1 MFPGIL
7 RQRWLLPSLYFD
19 RRYLYIRINTLWIQ
33 QTAVSQFHV
42 CCFCSVAT
50 SWLTFW
56 EPMDCS
62 TLGFSVLNSPGV
74 CSHSCP
80 LTVML
85 SNHLIVCH
93 PLSLL
98 LSIFPIIRVFSNKWA
113 LGNRWPSY
121 WSFSI
126 STSDEHSGLISFS
139 IDWFD
144 FLAVQRTLGSPHFLG
159 AFL

>member
-1 MFPGIL
+1 MPHCIASQDSQTEVSIELKAKIFFRCFVVIFVQSL
-7 RQRWLLPSLYFD
+7 SHVRFFATQWTAALCTLLS
-19 RRYLYIRINTLWIQ
+19 
-33 QTAVSQFHV
+33 
-42 CCFCSVAT
+42 
-50 SWLTFW
+50 
-56 EPMDCS
+56 S
-62 TLGFSVLNSPGV
+62 TLLQSLLKCICIESVV
-74 CSHSCP
+74 
-80 LTVML
+80 L
-85 SNHLIVCH
+85 SNHLIICH
-93 PLSLL
+93 PLLLL

-144 FLAVQRTLGSPHFLG
+144 FLAVQRTLGSPLFLG